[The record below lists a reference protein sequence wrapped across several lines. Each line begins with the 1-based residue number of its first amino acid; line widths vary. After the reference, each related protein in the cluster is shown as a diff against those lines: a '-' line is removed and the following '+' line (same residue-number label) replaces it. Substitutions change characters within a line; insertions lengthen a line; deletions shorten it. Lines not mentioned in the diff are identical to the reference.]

1 MPEVANIPKVAE
13 VAEVAEALPPPD
25 VGSRR

>member
-25 VGSRR
+25 VWSRR